1 MISLPVIDF
10 EVSGMSENIMLDKAP
25 TSLSDL
31 KATITEYHPKL
42 SKRLRQV
49 AEYLLENPSEIAF
62 GTVAVISKNAGVH
75 PSTLV
80 RFANAFGYSG
90 FSEMQ
95 RLFQQKLIEEAPS
108 YQERIRIARE
118 ELGDEGEESPAH
130 LLKQFVYAN
139 ANALQHLADITS
151 NENLEKA
158 IDVLANAKATHIVGV
173 RRAFV
178 VASYISYALRHID
191 RKAYL
196 IDGVGGMF
204 KEQAGSVSK
213 DEALIAISFH
223 PYASET
229 LDVANEAVEKNVP
242 LIVITDSELSPL
254 ASVAEVSFIVK
265 EASVHSFRSLSS
277 SLCLAQALAIGLA
290 YRLDKQQG

>member
-1 MISLPVIDF
+1 
-10 EVSGMSENIMLDKAP
+10 MLDKAP
-25 TSLSDL
+25 ESLSDL
-31 KATITEYHPKL
+31 KTTITELHPKL

-49 AEYLLENPSEIAF
+49 AEYLLEHPNEIAF

-118 ELGDEGEESPAH
+118 E
-130 LLKQFVYAN
+130 Y
-139 ANALQHLADITS
+139 
-151 NENLEKA
+151 
-158 IDVLANAKATHIVGV
+158 IVGV

-196 IDGVGGMF
+196 IDGVGGMYR
-204 KEQAGSVSK
+204 EQAGTLAK
-213 DEALIAISFH
+213 EDALIAISFH
-223 PYASET
+223 PYAAET
-229 LDVANEAVEKNVP
+229 QDVAKAAVEKGVP
-242 LIVITDSELSPL
+242 LIVITDSEISPL
-254 ASVAEVSFIVK
+254 ASQASVCFVVK
-265 EASVHSFRSLSS
+265 EANVHSFRSLSS
-277 SLCLAQALAIGLA
+277 SLCLAQTLSIGLA
-290 YRLDKQQG
+290 YKLDKQQV